1 MPTNMQENKYQTYM
15 ELIKEEKI
23 KKLTDVGFT
32 KEQAEVLIDTMQ
44 LTSFSGGL
52 F

>member
-1 MPTNMQENKYQTYM
+1 MQENKYQTYM

-32 KEQAEVLIDTMQ
+32 KEQAEVLIGMMER
-44 LTSFSGGL
+44 TSFGGL